1 MGLRLAADAI
11 QAAPSQVIQRD
22 ILAADCLLILLSN
35 NSQYL
40 AQFCEGVSTGA
51 GWARYR
57 DLITSQGFAG
67 TDTAVPLHL
76 VDRTESGFEAS
87 EDVATSPS
95 SNLQNQQLPG
105 LFQLL
110 AGCPGC

>member
-1 MGLRLAADAI
+1 MGLRLAANAI

-51 GWARYR
+51 GWARSR

-67 TDTAVPLHL
+67 TDTAVPLCL
-76 VDRTESGFEAS
+76 VDRTFSVKPAEPAAAR
-87 EDVATSPS
+87 VPAA
-95 SNLQNQQLPG
+95 
-105 LFQLL
+105 L
-110 AGCPGC
+110 AGCLDAS